1 MSKKLRKEEV
11 PMGKMNN
18 LSLELEELRK
28 STNKLSEILSTV
40 SDIITSINDIVGS
53 IESAFSSSPE
63 KPKENK
69 KSVTLEEAKSAAKEM
84 LDGKS
89 FGDSGKTIV
98 IEEFL
103 DGFELSVFA
112 ILQICVGYAGNFRS
126 DFV

>member
-1 MSKKLRKEEV
+1 
-11 PMGKMNN
+11 MGKMNN

-69 KSVTLEEAKSAAKEM
+69 KDNSYEEIEKEDK
-84 LDGKS
+84 LK
-89 FGDSGKTIV
+89 
-98 IEEFL
+98 EEETEKFVCPEC
-103 DGFELSVFA
+103 GNES
-112 ILQICVGYAGNFRS
+112 IIPTGGCGICLQCGYSKCN
-126 DFV
+126 